1 LISRSG
7 SVSRSF
13 QKYKLLPPVFPVI
26 LYNGDEQ
33 WTAPIEFSDLI
44 EEKGR
49 GGLDTYIPRFQYYK
63 IAENEFLKES
73 LSELNNLV
81 SALFYIEKSSKKE
94 IKQAIDR
101 ITEIIMNEQDKM
113 AVSRFITWIKNFVE
127 QKQLKDD
134 EGVVYHFTN
143 PSEVKNMLATTLEE
157 IRLEGKE
164 EGIREGIAA
173 LIKTYLITRFGE
185 APEDFLARFKGIE
198 DIDELQ
204 KLASQVYRCQ
214 DLEEVIK
221 LC

>member
-1 LISRSG
+1 
-7 SVSRSF
+7 
-13 QKYKLLPPVFPVI
+13 
-26 LYNGDEQ
+26 
-33 WTAPIEFSDLI
+33 
-44 EEKGR
+44 
-49 GGLDTYIPRFQYYK
+49 
-63 IAENEFLKES
+63 
-73 LSELNNLV
+73 
-81 SALFYIEKSSKKE
+81 
-94 IKQAIDR
+94 
-101 ITEIIMNEQDKM
+101 
-113 AVSRFITWIKNFVE
+113 
-127 QKQLKDD
+127 
-134 EGVVYHFTN
+134 
-143 PSEVKNMLATTLEE
+143 MLATTLEE